1 MLIVCYGI
9 LNLSAPKPPTLLCS
23 DLKEAEE
30 KMRKQHEVELRQL
43 REEQENRLG
52 AMDDVRR
59 KKESDFQDMRKKYEE
74 EKVRIEKTAADSE
87 RRLQEKILLLVE
99 ELRRIRERF
108 ESQEMELKTKLSKS
122 GFFFR

>member
-1 MLIVCYGI
+1 
-9 LNLSAPKPPTLLCS
+9 
-23 DLKEAEE
+23 
-30 KMRKQHEVELRQL
+30 MRKQHEVELRQL
-43 REEQENRLG
+43 REEQENRLS

-99 ELRRIRERF
+99 ELRRIRERL
-108 ESQEMELKTKLSKS
+108 ESFLLRYAFLRWFLTRVRHSKFIS
-122 GFFFR
+122 